1 MAFEIVDGN
10 LVPYRTQH
18 AVTVFGENQ
27 VPLTVDRPQQVVE
40 LVIELHRQHF
50 LEFTQSEQGFKR
62 LTCHKWHGRRG
73 NGTENGDK
81 SSLRALGKIE
91 MLLFLKNILSRVEH
105 RNDKPSHAR
114 NLATVAKRY

>member
-50 LEFTQSEQGFKR
+50 LESTRSELAERGFKR
-62 LTCHKWHGRRG
+62 ITCHKWHGRRETER
-73 NGTENGDK
+73 NG
-81 SSLRALGKIE
+81 
-91 MLLFLKNILSRVEH
+91 
-105 RNDKPSHAR
+105 
-114 NLATVAKRY
+114 KRTLQAM

>member
-10 LVPYRTQH
+10 LVSYWTQH

-27 VPLTVDRPQQVVE
+27 VPLTVDRPKQVVE

-50 LEFTQSEQGFKR
+50 LEFTQNELAEQGFKR

-81 SSLRALGKIE
+81 SSA
-91 MLLFLKNILSRVEH
+91 SDH
-105 RNDKPSHAR
+105 
-114 NLATVAKRY
+114 T